1 MTYLLDTTV
10 LAYAAGA
17 DHPLRASAQDLMVSV
32 ASNRASATTTAEVIQ
47 EFTHVHAR
55 RHGRVAAA
63 DRANDFL
70 QLLSPLTVVVE
81 DDVRRALDVF
91 VAHDRV
97 GAFDS
102 VLAAVALERQDLEV
116 VTADRGFED
125 IVALPVLHLGDE
137 HHRWR

>member
-10 LAYAAGA
+10 LVYAAGDEHA
-17 DHPLRASAQDLMVSV
+17 LRESAQDLVRSV
-32 ASNRASATTTAEVIQ
+32 GANRLRATTTPEVIQ

-55 RHGRVAAA
+55 RHGRQSAV
-63 DRANDFL
+63 DRARDFL

-81 DDVRRALDVF
+81 DDMRRALEVF
-91 VAHDRV
+91 LTHDRV
-97 GAFDS
+97 GSFDA
-102 VLAAVALERQDLEV
+102 VLAAVALERQELELI
-116 VTADRGFED
+116 TADRAFED